1 MKKAGKKSKYLL
13 DIFVKIRTVKSLDR
27 VISRNNTCQDTMNRK
42 GKTFDRL
49 DNAGLSGEQETIID
63 RVISS
68 ANHCSTVYDAVAYRL
83 DLQDRIRLASEIKAF
98 E

>member
-49 DNAGLSGEQETIID
+49 DNAGLSGEQKTIID
-63 RVISS
+63 RVISA
-68 ANHCSTVYDAVAYRL
+68 ANHCGTVYDAVAYRL
-83 DLQDRIRLASEIKAF
+83 GLQDRIRLASEIKAF

>member
-1 MKKAGKKSKYLL
+1 M
-13 DIFVKIRTVKSLDR
+13 DTFVKIRTVKSLDSG
-27 VISRNNTCQDTMNRK
+27 ISRNNTCQDTMNRK

-49 DNAGLSGEQETIID
+49 DNAGLSGEQKTIID
-63 RVISS
+63 RVISA